1 MDSHIKTG
9 RKVRLYVENGL
20 SDVLWIAVVNLLLEK
35 LKS

>member
-9 RKVRLYVENGL
+9 HWVRLYVENGL
-20 SDVLWIAVVNLLLEK
+20 SDVLWIADVNLLLEK